1 MSTNISEGLP
11 AKKKAAPVVAPAK
24 GGQESGGKK
33 GGTAENSA
41 KRIRQA
47 VYDIRYRARR
57 EDIDLKQAFS
67 QYMSNTSMDQKDRER
82 FVQNYLVKVVEYLN
96 STSVRLMIG
105 H

>member
-11 AKKKAAPVVAPAK
+11 AREK
-24 GGQESGGKK
+24 GSTSSRCTKRWTRIWWKK

-57 EDIDLKQAFS
+57 EG
-67 QYMSNTSMDQKDRER
+67 Y
-82 FVQNYLVKVVEYLN
+82 
-96 STSVRLMIG
+96 
-105 H
+105 

>member
-11 AKKKAAPVVAPAK
+11 ARKKAAPVVAAPK

-33 GGTAENSA
+33 GVTAENSA

-67 QYMSNTSMDQKDRER
+67 QYMSNTIRKIEQK
-82 FVQNYLVKVVEYLN
+82 FVRNYLVKVEFQN
-96 STSVRLMIG
+96 STSVLQMIG

>member
-67 QYMSNTSMDQKDRER
+67 QYMSCLLYTSPSPRDGLLSRMP
-82 FVQNYLVKVVEYLN
+82 
-96 STSVRLMIG
+96 SSA
-105 H
+105 